1 MIDNS
6 RDGICVP
13 RRKAK
18 RKHNIFEIVGLA
30 AIGIFVVGIIW
41 LAFFTQAQTPNQTPT
56 SRLAP
61 DFTLTDVD
69 GRTFRLSD
77 QEGKVVVLEFMR
89 TTCPACVEESPRLRQ
104 LRSQFGSNVVM
115 AIISIDPNGDTDSVL
130 RDYRNQ
136 NLMGWIAIVDKAG
149 VYQGYGVDATP
160 TIFIIDGNGYIKYQ
174 HVGLTD
180 SSVLVGEL
188 DSVT

>member
-1 MIDNS
+1 
-6 RDGICVP
+6 VP
-13 RRKAK
+13 RKKAK
-18 RKHNIFEIVGLA
+18 RKHGIFEIVGLI

-41 LAFFTQAQTPNQTPT
+41 LAFFTPAQTPNQTPT

-69 GRTFRLSD
+69 GKTFRLSD

-104 LRSQFGSNVVM
+104 LRSQFGSDVVM
-115 AIISIDPNGDTDSVL
+115 VIVSIDPAGDTDSVL

-136 NLMGWIAIVDKAG
+136 NLMGWIAMGDKAQ

-160 TIFIIDGNGYIKYQ
+160 TIFIIDRNGYIRYQ
-174 HVGLTD
+174 HVGLTE
-180 SSVLVGEL
+180 SSVLVSEV
-188 DSVT
+188 DRVT